1 MDYIGVDPTV
11 GLECSDCQFV
21 SRLAYSELL
30 DCVNARDII
39 HCDSCGRKMDH
50 DMTTVNVVQNI
61 IRRRMKQVNEAKE
74 REVLHEMEG

>member
-30 DCVNARDII
+30 EAVNSGDSI
-39 HCDSCGRKMDH
+39 HCDSCGRRMEH
-50 DMTTVNVVQNI
+50 DWTTVSVVQNI
-61 IRRRMKQVNEAKE
+61 IRRRMRQVNEAKD
-74 REVLHEMEG
+74 RDLAQGIRG

>member
-30 DCVNARDII
+30 DCVTTSDLI
-39 HCDSCGRKMDH
+39 HCDSCGRQMEH
-50 DMTTVNVVQNI
+50 DMTTVSVVQNI

-74 REVLHEMEG
+74 REYAQEMEG

>member
-30 DCVNARDII
+30 DCVNSQDVI
-39 HCDSCGRKMDH
+39 HCDSCGRQMEH

-74 REVLHEMEG
+74 REVEHEMEG

>member
-30 DCVNARDII
+30 DSVSLQDVI
-39 HCDSCGRKMDH
+39 HCDSCGRQMEH

-61 IRRRMKQVNEAKE
+61 IRRRMKQANEAKE
-74 REVLHEMEG
+74 REIEHEMEG

>member
-30 DCVNARDII
+30 DSVTAEDVIN
-39 HCDSCGRKMDH
+39 CDSCGRQMEH
-50 DMTTVNVVQNI
+50 DMTTVGVVQNI

-74 REVLHEMEG
+74 RESALEMEG

>member
-30 DCVNARDII
+30 DSVTAADVI
-39 HCDSCGRKMDH
+39 HCDSCGRKMEH
-50 DMTTVNVVQNI
+50 DMTTVGVVQNI

-74 REVLHEMEG
+74 RDFAQEMEG

>member
-21 SRLAYSELL
+21 SRLAYRELL
-30 DCVNARDII
+30 DCVTTKDVI
-39 HCDSCGRKMDH
+39 HCDSCGRQMEH
-50 DMTTVNVVQNI
+50 DMTTVSVVQNI

-74 REVLHEMEG
+74 REFDQEMEG

>member
-30 DCVNARDII
+30 DCVSLQDVI
-39 HCDSCGRKMDH
+39 HCDSCGRQMEH

-61 IRRRMKQVNEAKE
+61 IRRRMKQANEAKE
-74 REVLHEMEG
+74 REIEHEMEG

>member
-30 DCVNARDII
+30 DCVTLEEVI
-39 HCDSCGRKMDH
+39 HCDSCGRKME
-50 DMTTVNVVQNI
+50 Q
-61 IRRRMKQVNEAKE
+61 
-74 REVLHEMEG
+74 EMEG

>member
-30 DCVNARDII
+30 DCVTAADVI
-39 HCDSCGRKMDH
+39 HCDSCGRKMEH
-50 DMTTVNVVQNI
+50 DMTTVGVVQNI

-74 REVLHEMEG
+74 RDFAQEMEG

>member
-30 DCVNARDII
+30 DCVNALDVI
-39 HCDSCGRKMDH
+39 HCDSCGRKMEH

-74 REVLHEMEG
+74 REVEHEMEG

>member
-30 DCVNARDII
+30 DFVTHEDVI
-39 HCDSCGRKMDH
+39 HCDSCGRKMEH
-50 DMTTVNVVQNI
+50 DMTTVSVVQNI
-61 IRRRMKQVNEAKE
+61 IRRRMKQVHEAKE
-74 REVLHEMEG
+74 REFAQEMEG

>member
-30 DCVNARDII
+30 DCVNADDII
-39 HCDSCGRKMDH
+39 HCDSCGRQMEH

-61 IRRRMKQVNEAKE
+61 IRRRMKQVNEAKG
-74 REVLHEMEG
+74 REVEREMEG

>member
-30 DCVNARDII
+30 DCVTTQHLI
-39 HCDSCGRKMDH
+39 HCDSCGRKMEH
-50 DMTTVNVVQNI
+50 DMTTVGVVQNI
-61 IRRRMKQVNEAKE
+61 IRRRMQQVNEAKE
-74 REVLHEMEG
+74 REFAHEMEG